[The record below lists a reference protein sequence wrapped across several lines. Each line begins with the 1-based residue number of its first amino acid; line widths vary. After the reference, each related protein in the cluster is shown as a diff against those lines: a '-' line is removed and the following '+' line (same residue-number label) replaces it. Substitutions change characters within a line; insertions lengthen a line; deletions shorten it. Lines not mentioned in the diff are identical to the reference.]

1 MSYNSLAINQIRR
14 QAWQIVRAS
23 SMGSANRSAIQ
34 LTTLIATPQHISAGL
49 RPTQVYHCQ
58 QNRGFP
64 EIIRWL
70 A

>member
-1 MSYNSLAINQIRR
+1 
-14 QAWQIVRAS
+14 
-23 SMGSANRSAIQ
+23 MGSANRSAIQ
-34 LTTLIATPQHISAGL
+34 LTTLIATLQHISAGL

-70 A
+70 AR